1 MKDKYLVSIVFKMF
15 VSLICFFMV
24 LSCSA
29 EEEDTIP
36 PTSTVQSTIPEPETE
51 TFENWTPD
59 FTNQTTNFTQT
70 RTGSNG
76 TEQTRIIDVSSTSN
90 STYSNEGNI
99 YQDINGDGDIEDSV
113 EIINITYVASENLGQ
128 FDSVNYTVNLNNETP
143 TLEFTYETFPTLPL
157 GSEGMGYISL
167 NSKHYILLPFAT
179 NTPQI
184 KVTPDYLRIFE
195 IDSTDGKLHD
205 RTFSIYDEVPEI
217 GFSKGPLFV
226 EDFDNDGFDDLFL
239 VDHGQENSF
248 INNRFEGDFLKFYY
262 GSENGFI
269 KDETEISNLKLYY
282 HHADVSDFDLDGDLD
297 IISQRW
303 GSQTLE
309 VPGSNSITLFKNLG
323 NRNYEIIDLES
334 PPAGVGSVLFSNI
347 DDDPE
352 LEVLSF
358 GYGGGVVWSWDILEN
373 KTEIINNQ
381 LGTYKIHDVV
391 EIENNDSSSIIIF
404 PEDFQGIETPTFI
417 STDKCEN
424 ISSFDILND
433 FQGRDIYVIDLN
445 NDGLDD
451 LFMYNG
457 TDGEYPT
464 PSARSFVNS
473 VLINQGNNQFS
484 YPSNVTDTYNKSYND
499 EKTDNR
505 YVPLKQTSNG
515 YLFFKFGDVS
525 TNGLYPLSGKLID
538 LSFN

>member
-1 MKDKYLVSIVFKMF
+1 MKDKYLVSIVFIMF
-15 VSLICFFMV
+15 ISLICFFMV

-36 PTSTVQSTIPEPETE
+36 PTSTVQSTTPEPETE

-205 RTFSIYDEVPEI
+205 RTFSIYDEVPKI

-358 GYGGGVVWSWDILEN
+358 SYGAGVVWSWDILEN

-381 LGTYKIHDVV
+381 LGTYKIHDV
-391 EIENNDSSSIIIF
+391 EELSLFS
-404 PEDFQGIETPTFI
+404 I
-417 STDKCEN
+417 ST
-424 ISSFDILND
+424 
-433 FQGRDIYVIDLN
+433 
-445 NDGLDD
+445 
-451 LFMYNG
+451 
-457 TDGEYPT
+457 
-464 PSARSFVNS
+464 
-473 VLINQGNNQFS
+473 
-484 YPSNVTDTYNKSYND
+484 
-499 EKTDNR
+499 
-505 YVPLKQTSNG
+505 TS
-515 YLFFKFGDVS
+515 
-525 TNGLYPLSGKLID
+525 
-538 LSFN
+538 

>member
-1 MKDKYLVSIVFKMF
+1 MKDKYLVSIVFITF
-15 VSLICFFMV
+15 ISLICFFMV

-36 PTSTVQSTIPEPETE
+36 PTSTVQSTTPEPEIE

-59 FTNQTTNFTQT
+59 FTNQTINFTQT

-113 EIINITYVASENLGQ
+113 EIINSTYVASENLGQ
-128 FDSVNYTVNLNNETP
+128 FDSVNVNVNLNNET
-143 TLEFTYETFPTLPL
+143 TIFEFNYETFPTLPL
-157 GSEGMGYISL
+157 ASEGMGYISL

-358 GYGGGVVWSWDILEN
+358 SYGAGVVWSWDILEN

-404 PEDFQGIETPTFI
+404 PEDFRGIETPTFI

-451 LFMYNG
+451 LFMYYG

-464 PSARSFVNS
+464 PSTRSFVNS

-499 EKTDNR
+499 ELTDNEF
-505 YVPLKQTSNG
+505 VPLKQTSNG
-515 YLFFKFGDVS
+515 YLFFEFGDVS

>member
-1 MKDKYLVSIVFKMF
+1 MKDKYLVSIVFIMF
-15 VSLICFFMV
+15 LSLICFFMV

-36 PTSTVQSTIPEPETE
+36 PTSTVQSTTPEPETE

-128 FDSVNYTVNLNNETP
+128 FDSVNVNVNLNNET
-143 TLEFTYETFPTLPL
+143 TIFEFNYETFPTLPL
-157 GSEGMGYISL
+157 GGEGMGYISL
-167 NSKHYILLPFAT
+167 NSKHYILLPFVT
-179 NTPQI
+179 NTLQI
-184 KVTPDYLRIFE
+184 KVTLDYLRIFE

-358 GYGGGVVWSWDILEN
+358 SYGAGVVWSWDILEN

-451 LFMYNG
+451 LFMYDG

-525 TNGLYPLSGKLID
+525 NNGIYPINGKLID